1 MSSSN
6 YDVLVAGGSVAGLLT
21 ARELASRGISVVV
34 VEEHHEIGTPE
45 HCGGMVSAQGLNK
58 LGIMPDSNVFQN
70 FVTKTII
77 TSPSSRVEL
86 NSENQNVIVI
96 DRRALDKQIA
106 HQAQR
111 AGAAIRTRC
120 TFKSIGSDGTKKFI
134 AKTTDGDISCRYFVD
149 ARGIASLASSGRE
162 NFLPSAQFEIY
173 ASWIK
178 DDIVQ
183 VTFDSDLYPGFFA
196 WIIPTGQGIGKV
208 GVAGR
213 GINVSTALK
222 DFVEARGERYSTI
235 RKIFAPIWIG
245 GAIDSFVTGKTIL
258 VGDAA
263 GQTKPSTAGGIYSCG
278 IAGIL
283 AGRAIAETINLNEDS
298 ALKVYEQE
306 WRDLFQNEFR
316 KMTMARKVLERLD
329 NKALDEIINS
339 LTEHK
344 LREIIESTDF
354 DYHSN
359 VLSLIL
365 GSGVGVKLTRTLLG
379 NEFRKIFSG

>member
-1 MSSSN
+1 MSSSK

-70 FVTKTII
+70 FVTKTVI

-86 NSENQNVIVI
+86 NSEHQNVVVI

-106 HQAQR
+106 NQAQR
-111 AGAAIRTRC
+111 AGAAIRTNC
-120 TFKSIGSDGTKKFI
+120 TFKSFSSDGSKRLI
-134 AKTTDGDISCRYFVD
+134 AKTAEGDISCHYFVD
-149 ARGIASLASSGRE
+149 GRGIASLSCGSRE

-178 DDIVQ
+178 DDMIQ
-183 VTFDSDLYPGFFA
+183 VTFDSDRYPGFFA

-222 DFVEARGERYSTI
+222 HFIESRGERYSTI

-245 GAIDSFVTGKTIL
+245 GAIDSFVTGKTII

-283 AGRAIAETINLNEDS
+283 AGRAIAEAINLNEDS
-298 ALKVYEQE
+298 ALKVYEKE
-306 WRDLFQNEFR
+306 WRNLFQNEFR

-365 GSGVGVKLTRTLLG
+365 GSGAGVKLTRTLLG
-379 NEFRKIFSG
+379 NEFRKIFS

>member
-86 NSENQNVIVI
+86 NSEHQNVVVI

-111 AGAAIRTRC
+111 AGAAIRTGC
-120 TFKSIGSDGTKKFI
+120 IFKSIGSDGAERFI
-134 AKTTDGDISCRYFVD
+134 AKTTDEDISCLYFVD

-222 DFVEARGERYSTI
+222 HFVESRGERYSTI

-283 AGRAIAETINLNEDS
+283 AGRAIAETIKLNEDS

-306 WRDLFQNEFR
+306 WRNLFQNEFR

-359 VLSLIL
+359 VLSLLL
-365 GSGVGVKLTRTLLG
+365 GSGVGVKLTRALLG
-379 NEFRKIFSG
+379 NEFRKIFS

>member
-86 NSENQNVIVI
+86 NSEHQNVVVI

-111 AGAAIRTRC
+111 AGAAIRTKC
-120 TFKSIGSDGTKKFI
+120 TFKSIGSDGTKRFI

-222 DFVEARGERYSTI
+222 HFVESRGERYSTI

-283 AGRAIAETINLNEDS
+283 AGRAIAETIKLNEDS

-306 WRDLFQNEFR
+306 WRNLFQNEFR

-359 VLSLIL
+359 VLSLLL
-365 GSGVGVKLTRTLLG
+365 GSGVGVKLTRALLG
-379 NEFRKIFSG
+379 NEFRKIFS

>member
-21 ARELASRGISVVV
+21 ARELASRGISVLV

-111 AGAAIRTRC
+111 AGAAIRTKC
-120 TFKSIGSDGTKKFI
+120 TFKSIGSDGTKRFI

-222 DFVEARGERYSTI
+222 DFVESRGERYSTI

-306 WRDLFQNEFR
+306 WRNLFQNEFR

-379 NEFRKIFSG
+379 NEFRKIFS

>member
-21 ARELASRGISVVV
+21 ARELASKGISVVV

-86 NSENQNVIVI
+86 NSEHQNVVVI

-106 HQAQR
+106 LQAQR

-120 TFKSIGSDGTKKFI
+120 TFKSIGSDGAKRFI
-134 AKTTDGDISCRYFVD
+134 AKTTDGDISCHYFVD
-149 ARGIASLASSGRE
+149 ARGIASLASGGRE

-222 DFVEARGERYSTI
+222 HFVESRGERYSTI

-298 ALKVYEQE
+298 ALEVYEQE
-306 WRDLFQNEFR
+306 WRNLFQNEFR
-316 KMTMARKVLERLD
+316 KMTIARKVLERLD

-379 NEFRKIFSG
+379 NEFRKIFS

>member
-34 VEEHHEIGTPE
+34 VEEHHEIGTPD

-120 TFKSIGSDGTKKFI
+120 TFKSIGSDRTKRFI

-222 DFVEARGERYSTI
+222 DFVESRGERYSTI

-306 WRDLFQNEFR
+306 WRNLFQNEFR

-379 NEFRKIFSG
+379 NEFRKIFS

>member
-70 FVTKTII
+70 FITKTII

-86 NSENQNVIVI
+86 NSEHQNVVVI

-111 AGAAIRTRC
+111 AGAAIRTGC
-120 TFKSIGSDGTKKFI
+120 IFKSIGSDGAERFI
-134 AKTTDGDISCRYFVD
+134 AKTTDGDISCLYFVD

-222 DFVEARGERYSTI
+222 HFVESRGERYSTI

-283 AGRAIAETINLNEDS
+283 AGRAIAETIKLNEDS

-306 WRDLFQNEFR
+306 WRNRFQNEFR

-359 VLSLIL
+359 VLSLLL
-365 GSGVGVKLTRTLLG
+365 GSGVGVKLMRALLG
-379 NEFRKIFSG
+379 NEFRKLFS

>member
-77 TSPSSRVEL
+77 TSPSSLVEL
-86 NSENQNVIVI
+86 NSEHQNVVVI

-111 AGAAIRTRC
+111 AGAAIRTGC
-120 TFKSIGSDGTKKFI
+120 IFKSIGSDGAERFI
-134 AKTTDGDISCRYFVD
+134 AKTTDGDISCLYFVD

-222 DFVEARGERYSTI
+222 HFVESRGKRYSTI

-283 AGRAIAETINLNEDS
+283 AGRAIAETIKLNEDS

-306 WRDLFQNEFR
+306 WRNLFQNEFR

-359 VLSLIL
+359 VLSLLL
-365 GSGVGVKLTRTLLG
+365 GSGVGVKLTRALLG
-379 NEFRKIFSG
+379 NEFRKIFS

>member
-21 ARELASRGISVVV
+21 ARELASRGISVLV

-120 TFKSIGSDGTKKFI
+120 TFKSIGSDGTKRFI

-162 NFLPSAQFEIY
+162 NFLPSAQYEIY

-222 DFVEARGERYSTI
+222 DFVESRGERYSTI

-306 WRDLFQNEFR
+306 WRNLFQNEFR

-379 NEFRKIFSG
+379 NEFRKIFS

>member
-77 TSPSSRVEL
+77 TSSSSQVEL
-86 NSENQNVIVI
+86 NSEHQNVVVI

-120 TFKSIGSDGTKKFI
+120 TFKSIGSDGTKRFI
-134 AKTTDGDISCRYFVD
+134 AKTTDGDIFCRYFVD

-162 NFLPSAQFEIY
+162 NFLPSAQYEIY

-222 DFVEARGERYSTI
+222 DFVESRGERYSTI

-283 AGRAIAETINLNEDS
+283 AGRAIAESINLNEDS

-306 WRDLFQNEFR
+306 WRNLFQNEFR

-339 LTEHK
+339 LKEHK

-379 NEFRKIFSG
+379 NEFRKIFS

>member
-86 NSENQNVIVI
+86 NSEHQNVVVI

-111 AGAAIRTRC
+111 AGAAIRTGC
-120 TFKSIGSDGTKKFI
+120 IFKSIGSDGAERFI
-134 AKTTDGDISCRYFVD
+134 AKTTDGDISCLYFVD

-222 DFVEARGERYSTI
+222 HFVESRGERYSTI

-283 AGRAIAETINLNEDS
+283 AGRAIAETIKLNEDS

-306 WRDLFQNEFR
+306 WRNLFQNEFR

-365 GSGVGVKLTRTLLG
+365 GSGVGAKLTRTLVG
-379 NEFRKIFSG
+379 NEFRKIFS

>member
-1 MSSSN
+1 
-6 YDVLVAGGSVAGLLT
+6 LT
-21 ARELASRGISVVV
+21 ARELASRGISVLV

-120 TFKSIGSDGTKKFI
+120 TFKSIGSDGTKRFI

-162 NFLPSAQFEIY
+162 NFLPSAQYEIY

-222 DFVEARGERYSTI
+222 DFVESRGERYSTI

-306 WRDLFQNEFR
+306 WRNLFQNEFR

-379 NEFRKIFSG
+379 NEFRKIFS

>member
-21 ARELASRGISVVV
+21 ARELASRGISVLV

-120 TFKSIGSDGTKKFI
+120 TFKSIGSDGTKRFI

-162 NFLPSAQFEIY
+162 NFLPSAQYEIY

-222 DFVEARGERYSTI
+222 DFVESRGERYSTI
-235 RKIFAPIWIG
+235 RKNFAPIWIG

-306 WRDLFQNEFR
+306 WRNLFQNEFR

-379 NEFRKIFSG
+379 NEFRKIFS

>member
-306 WRDLFQNEFR
+306 WRNLFQNEFR
-316 KMTMARKVLERLD
+316 KMTMARNVLERLD

-379 NEFRKIFSG
+379 NEFRKIFS

>member
-77 TSPSSRVEL
+77 TSLSSRVEL
-86 NSENQNVIVI
+86 NSEHQNVVVI

-111 AGAAIRTRC
+111 AGAAIRTGC
-120 TFKSIGSDGTKKFI
+120 IFKSIGSDGAERFI
-134 AKTTDGDISCRYFVD
+134 AKTTDGDISCLYFVD

-222 DFVEARGERYSTI
+222 HFVESRGERYSTI

-283 AGRAIAETINLNEDS
+283 AGRAIAETIKLNEDS

-306 WRDLFQNEFR
+306 WRNLFQNEFR

-329 NKALDEIINS
+329 NKALDEIIDS

-359 VLSLIL
+359 VLSLLL
-365 GSGVGVKLTRTLLG
+365 GSGVGVKLTRALLG
-379 NEFRKIFSG
+379 NEFRKIFS

>member
-120 TFKSIGSDGTKKFI
+120 TFKSIGSDGTKRFI

-222 DFVEARGERYSTI
+222 DFVESRGERYSTI

-306 WRDLFQNEFR
+306 WRNLFQNEFR

-379 NEFRKIFSG
+379 NEFRKIFS

>member
-120 TFKSIGSDGTKKFI
+120 TFKSIGSDGTKRFI

-162 NFLPSAQFEIY
+162 NFLPSAQYEIY

-222 DFVEARGERYSTI
+222 DFVESRGERYSTI

-306 WRDLFQNEFR
+306 WRNLFQNEFR

-379 NEFRKIFSG
+379 NEFRKIFS

>member
-86 NSENQNVIVI
+86 NSEHQNVVVI

-111 AGAAIRTRC
+111 AGADIRTGC
-120 TFKSIGSDGTKKFI
+120 TFKYIGSDGAERFI
-134 AKTTDGDISCRYFVD
+134 AKTTDGDISCLYFVD

-222 DFVEARGERYSTI
+222 HFVESRGERYSTI

-283 AGRAIAETINLNEDS
+283 AGRAIAETIKLNEDS

-306 WRDLFQNEFR
+306 WRNLFQNEFR

-359 VLSLIL
+359 VLSLLL
-365 GSGVGVKLTRTLLG
+365 GSGVGVKLTRALLG
-379 NEFRKIFSG
+379 NEFRKIFS

>member
-70 FVTKTII
+70 FITKTII

-86 NSENQNVIVI
+86 NSEHQNVVVI

-111 AGAAIRTRC
+111 AGAAIRTGC
-120 TFKSIGSDGTKKFI
+120 IFKSIGSDGAERFI
-134 AKTTDGDISCRYFVD
+134 AKTTDGDISCLYFVD

-222 DFVEARGERYSTI
+222 HFVESRGERYSTI

-283 AGRAIAETINLNEDS
+283 AGRAIAETIKLNEDS

-306 WRDLFQNEFR
+306 WRNLFQNEFR

-359 VLSLIL
+359 VLSLLL
-365 GSGVGVKLTRTLLG
+365 GSGVGVKLTRALLG
-379 NEFRKIFSG
+379 NEFRKLFS

>member
-6 YDVLVAGGSVAGLLT
+6 YDVLVAGGSVAGLLA

-120 TFKSIGSDGTKKFI
+120 TFKSIGSDGTKRFI

-222 DFVEARGERYSTI
+222 DFVESRGERYSTI

-245 GAIDSFVTGKTIL
+245 GAVDSFVTGKTIL

-306 WRDLFQNEFR
+306 WRNLFQNEFR

-379 NEFRKIFSG
+379 NEFRKIFS

>member
-120 TFKSIGSDGTKKFI
+120 TFKSIGSDGTKRFI

-222 DFVEARGERYSTI
+222 DFVESRGERYSTI

-245 GAIDSFVTGKTIL
+245 GAIDSFVTRKTIL

-306 WRDLFQNEFR
+306 WRNLFQNEFR

-379 NEFRKIFSG
+379 NEFRKIFS

>member
-45 HCGGMVSAQGLNK
+45 HCGGMVSAQGLNN

-70 FVTKTII
+70 FVAKTII
-77 TSPSSRVEL
+77 TSHCSRVEL
-86 NSENQNVIVI
+86 NSEHQNVIVI

-120 TFKSIGSDGTKKFI
+120 TFKSIGSDGAKGFI
-134 AKTTDGDISCRYFVD
+134 AKTTDGDIFCRYFVD

-196 WIIPTGQGIGKV
+196 WIIPTGQGMGKV

-222 DFVEARGERYSTI
+222 QFVESRGENYSTI

-283 AGRAIAETINLNEDS
+283 AGRAIAESINLNEDS

-306 WRDLFQNEFR
+306 WRNLFQNEFR

-339 LTEHK
+339 LKEHK

-365 GSGVGVKLTRTLLG
+365 GSSVGVKLTRTLLG
-379 NEFRKIFSG
+379 NEFRKIFS

>member
-21 ARELASRGISVVV
+21 ARELASRGISVLV

-86 NSENQNVIVI
+86 NSENQNVIVV

-120 TFKSIGSDGTKKFI
+120 TFKSIGSDGTKRFI

-222 DFVEARGERYSTI
+222 DFVESRGERYSTI

-245 GAIDSFVTGKTIL
+245 GAVDSFVTGKTIL

-306 WRDLFQNEFR
+306 WRNLFQNEFR

-379 NEFRKIFSG
+379 NEFRKIFS

>member
-306 WRDLFQNEFR
+306 WRNLFQNEFR

-379 NEFRKIFSG
+379 NEFRKIFS

>member
-86 NSENQNVIVI
+86 NSEHQNVVVI

-111 AGAAIRTRC
+111 AGAAIRTGC
-120 TFKSIGSDGTKKFI
+120 IFKSIDSDGAERFI
-134 AKTTDGDISCRYFVD
+134 AKTTDGDISCLYFVD

-222 DFVEARGERYSTI
+222 HFVESRGERYSTI

-283 AGRAIAETINLNEDS
+283 AGRAIAETIKLNEDS

-306 WRDLFQNEFR
+306 WRNLFQNEFR

-359 VLSLIL
+359 VLSLLL
-365 GSGVGVKLTRTLLG
+365 GSGVGVKLTRALLG
-379 NEFRKIFSG
+379 NEFRKIFS

>member
-86 NSENQNVIVI
+86 NSEHQNVVVI

-111 AGAAIRTRC
+111 AGAAIRTGC
-120 TFKSIGSDGTKKFI
+120 IFKSIGSDGAERFI
-134 AKTTDGDISCRYFVD
+134 AKTTDGDISCLYFVD

-222 DFVEARGERYSTI
+222 HFVESRGERYSTI

-283 AGRAIAETINLNEDS
+283 AGRAIAETIKLNEDS

-306 WRDLFQNEFR
+306 WRNLFQNEFR

-359 VLSLIL
+359 VLSLLL
-365 GSGVGVKLTRTLLG
+365 GSGVGVKLTRALLG
-379 NEFRKIFSG
+379 NEFRKIFS

>member
-120 TFKSIGSDGTKKFI
+120 TFKSIGSDGTKRFI

-162 NFLPSAQFEIY
+162 NFLPSAQYEIY

-222 DFVEARGERYSTI
+222 DFVESRGERYSTI

-306 WRDLFQNEFR
+306 WRNLFQNEFR

-359 VLSLIL
+359 VLSLLL

-379 NEFRKIFSG
+379 NEFRKIFS

>member
-120 TFKSIGSDGTKKFI
+120 TFKSIGSDGTKRFI

-178 DDIVQ
+178 DDTVQ

-222 DFVEARGERYSTI
+222 DFVESRGERYSTI

-306 WRDLFQNEFR
+306 WRNLFQNEFR

-379 NEFRKIFSG
+379 NEFRKIFS

>member
-21 ARELASRGISVVV
+21 ARELASKGISVVV

-58 LGIMPDSNVFQN
+58 LGIIPDSNVFQN

-77 TSPSSRVEL
+77 ASPSSRVEL
-86 NSENQNVIVI
+86 NSEHQNVVVI

-120 TFKSIGSDGTKKFI
+120 TFKSICSDGAKRFI
-134 AKTTDGDISCRYFVD
+134 AKTTDGDISCHYFVD

-178 DDIVQ
+178 DDIVE
-183 VTFDSDLYPGFFA
+183 VTFDSNLYPGFFA

-222 DFVEARGERYSTI
+222 HFIESTGERYSTI

-283 AGRAIAETINLNEDS
+283 AGRAIAETINLNQDS
-298 ALKVYEQE
+298 ALEVYEQE
-306 WRDLFQNEFR
+306 WRNLFQNEFR

-344 LREIIESTDF
+344 IREIIESTDF

-379 NEFRKIFSG
+379 NEFRKIFS

>member
-86 NSENQNVIVI
+86 NSEHQNVVVI

-111 AGAAIRTRC
+111 AGAAIRTGC
-120 TFKSIGSDGTKKFI
+120 IFKSIGSDGAERFI
-134 AKTTDGDISCRYFVD
+134 AKTTDGDISCLYFVD

-222 DFVEARGERYSTI
+222 HFVESRGERYSTI

-283 AGRAIAETINLNEDS
+283 AGRAIAETIKLNEDS

-306 WRDLFQNEFR
+306 WRNLFQNEFR

-359 VLSLIL
+359 VLSLLL
-365 GSGVGVKLTRTLLG
+365 GSGVGVKLTRTLLC
-379 NEFRKIFSG
+379 NEFRKIFS

>member
-70 FVTKTII
+70 FITKTII

-86 NSENQNVIVI
+86 NSEHQNVVVI

-111 AGAAIRTRC
+111 AGAAIRTGC
-120 TFKSIGSDGTKKFI
+120 IFKSIGSDGAERFI
-134 AKTTDGDISCRYFVD
+134 AKTTDGDISCLYFVD

-222 DFVEARGERYSTI
+222 HFVESRGERYSTI

-283 AGRAIAETINLNEDS
+283 AGRAIAETIKLNEDS

-306 WRDLFQNEFR
+306 WRNLFQNEFR

-359 VLSLIL
+359 VLSLLL
-365 GSGVGVKLTRTLLG
+365 GSGVGVKLTRALLG
-379 NEFRKIFSG
+379 NEFRKIFC

>member
-6 YDVLVAGGSVAGLLT
+6 YDVLVAGGSVAGLLA

-86 NSENQNVIVI
+86 NSEHQNVVVI

-111 AGAAIRTRC
+111 AGAAIRTGC
-120 TFKSIGSDGTKKFI
+120 TFKSIGSDGAERLI
-134 AKTTDGDISCRYFVD
+134 AKTTDGDISCLYFVD

-222 DFVEARGERYSTI
+222 HFVESRGERYSTI

-283 AGRAIAETINLNEDS
+283 AGRAIAETIKLNEDS

-306 WRDLFQNEFR
+306 WRNLFQNEFR

-359 VLSLIL
+359 VLSLLL
-365 GSGVGVKLTRTLLG
+365 GSGVGVKLTRALLG
-379 NEFRKIFSG
+379 NEFRKIFS

>member
-86 NSENQNVIVI
+86 NSEHQNVVVI

-111 AGAAIRTRC
+111 AGAAIRTGC
-120 TFKSIGSDGTKKFI
+120 IFKSIGSDGAERFI
-134 AKTTDGDISCRYFVD
+134 AKTTDGDISCLYFVD

-222 DFVEARGERYSTI
+222 DFVESRGERYSTI

-283 AGRAIAETINLNEDS
+283 AGRAIAETIKLNEDS

-306 WRDLFQNEFR
+306 WRNLFQNEFR

-359 VLSLIL
+359 VLSLLL
-365 GSGVGVKLTRTLLG
+365 GSGVGVKLTRALLG
-379 NEFRKIFSG
+379 NEFRKIFS

>member
-120 TFKSIGSDGTKKFI
+120 TFKSIGSNGTKRFI

-222 DFVEARGERYSTI
+222 DFVESRGERYSTI

-306 WRDLFQNEFR
+306 WRNLFQNEFR

-379 NEFRKIFSG
+379 NEFRKIFS

>member
-86 NSENQNVIVI
+86 NSEHQNVVVI

-111 AGAAIRTRC
+111 AGAAIRTGC
-120 TFKSIGSDGTKKFI
+120 IFKSIGSDGAERFI
-134 AKTTDGDISCRYFVD
+134 AKTTDGDISCLYFVD

-222 DFVEARGERYSTI
+222 DFVESRGERYSTI

-245 GAIDSFVTGKTIL
+245 GAVDSFVTGKTIL

-283 AGRAIAETINLNEDS
+283 AGRAIAETIKLNEDS

-306 WRDLFQNEFR
+306 WRNLFQNEFR

-359 VLSLIL
+359 VLSLLL
-365 GSGVGVKLTRTLLG
+365 GSGVGVRLTRALLG
-379 NEFRKIFSG
+379 NEFRKIFS

>member
-58 LGIMPDSNVFQN
+58 LGIMPDSKVFQN

-86 NSENQNVIVI
+86 NSEHQNVVVI

-120 TFKSIGSDGTKKFI
+120 TFKSIGSDGAKRFI
-134 AKTTDGDISCRYFVD
+134 AKTTDGDISCHYFVD

-222 DFVEARGERYSTI
+222 DFVESKGERYSTI

-306 WRDLFQNEFR
+306 WRNLFQNEFR

-365 GSGVGVKLTRTLLG
+365 GSGVGVKLTRTLVG
-379 NEFRKIFSG
+379 NEFRKIFS